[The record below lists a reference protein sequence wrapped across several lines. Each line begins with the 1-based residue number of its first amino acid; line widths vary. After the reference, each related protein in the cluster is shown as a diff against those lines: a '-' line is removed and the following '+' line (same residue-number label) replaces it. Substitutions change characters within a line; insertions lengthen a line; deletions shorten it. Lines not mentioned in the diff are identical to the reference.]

1 MTWQSSMLLPCDV
14 ASFYMGGIT
23 KTTFKETWRHGKTVS
38 VRVPEKLK
46 TQVIEL
52 ARQLDKG
59 ERLVVYSK
67 IDKHQIIKIL
77 DSFIELKHSQYGNN
91 NAQKGNF
98 SRRTR
103 SWDVFNQL
111 YNYLKN

>member
-1 MTWQSSMLLPCDV
+1 MLLPCDV

-23 KTTFKETWRHGKTVS
+23 KTTFKETWIHGKTVS

-52 ARQLDKG
+52 AKQLDKG
-59 ERLVVYSK
+59 EKLVVYSRINK
-67 IDKHQIIKIL
+67 RQLIKIL
-77 DSFIELKHSQYGNN
+77 DNFIELKRNQYGNN
-91 NAQKGNF
+91 NAQKGKF
-98 SRRTR
+98 SRTTR

-111 YNYLKN
+111 YNYLKD